1 MRNQGVELASLA
13 ETNGLGF
20 KMADKAVYKEKNHW
34 LMSVKSMVLKKRY
47 LNMSG
52 RFFFTNLTVQELLRL
67 INKWRNTG
75 QMFGLSMQWV
85 IIYNMISN
93 YGHSSIYCITTH
105 FQDTHLRNYGPI
117 YYLPIGPG
125 LIRLISKALV
135 IKLIKW
141 AISIISGW
149 KKKESYCVFFKRVFT
164 W

>member
-67 INKWRNTG
+67 INK
-75 QMFGLSMQWV
+75 
-85 IIYNMISN
+85 
-93 YGHSSIYCITTH
+93 
-105 FQDTHLRNYGPI
+105 
-117 YYLPIGPG
+117 
-125 LIRLISKALV
+125 
-135 IKLIKW
+135 
-141 AISIISGW
+141 
-149 KKKESYCVFFKRVFT
+149 
-164 W
+164 